1 MIKIMIIYITSYIS
15 IDWLL
20 WQDFRCINTAFSFVV
35 DCSQSIYWRKKW
47 SKLWLKWKS
56 NFFIM
61 VLTIANPHHDQPGSL
76 LIPLNSPPGTS
87 QHCSQ
92 GRLGSG
98 IPHISKSIVTDWVQ
112 TYRIYLIMKFIIIMV
127 ITIAT
132 SLPCILLGINLKL
145 DHLQKERTPKYFQ
158 YEMIDISKI
167 FWICHHYDINYSHH
181 QHPHWH

>member
-1 MIKIMIIYITSYIS
+1 MMIARFGSIGVSFSQSRGDKSKFVKNLCARLKLEIS
-15 IDWLL
+15 FAIEWLL

-98 IPHISKSIVTDWVQ
+98 IPHKRKSIVKDWDK
-112 TYRIYLIMKFIIIMV
+112 TY
-127 ITIAT
+127 
-132 SLPCILLGINLKL
+132 LLGRHGKGL
-145 DHLQKERTPKYFQ
+145 
-158 YEMIDISKI
+158 
-167 FWICHHYDINYSHH
+167 
-181 QHPHWH
+181 

>member
-1 MIKIMIIYITSYIS
+1 MCSVETWNLFCNWVIALARFSLHQYCIFICQKLQSKFILLKRVMIKIMIIYITSYIS

-20 WQDFRCINTAFSFVV
+20 WQDFRCINTAFSFAV

-92 GRLGSG
+92 GRFLSG
-98 IPHISKSIVTDWVQ
+98 IPHNSKSIVTDWVQ
-112 TYRIYLIMKFIIIMV
+112 TY
-127 ITIAT
+127 
-132 SLPCILLGINLKL
+132 LK
-145 DHLQKERTPKYFQ
+145 EA
-158 YEMIDISKI
+158 
-167 FWICHHYDINYSHH
+167 
-181 QHPHWH
+181 